1 MPDFFMKPLPDVLS
15 FSRKVACFLI
25 LACVRVYRIHFD
37 LRFQPL
43 MLLVGIVSF
52 GIQIDYFLRVLTVS
66 FFLITTLKFELRF
79 CSLGRLELLLGLRI
93 LVCYLIRQAR
103 TINLSSLV

>member
-52 GIQIDYFLRVLTVS
+52 GIQIDYFLTAISDYV
-66 FFLITTLKFELRF
+66 
-79 CSLGRLELLLGLRI
+79 CI
-93 LVCYLIRQAR
+93 LCYYLHFKH
-103 TINLSSLV
+103 